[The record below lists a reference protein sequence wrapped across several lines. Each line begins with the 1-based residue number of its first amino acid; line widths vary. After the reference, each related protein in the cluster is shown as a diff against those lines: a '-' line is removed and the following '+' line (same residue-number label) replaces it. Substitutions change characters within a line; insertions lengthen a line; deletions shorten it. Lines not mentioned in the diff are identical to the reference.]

1 MLMALNLREISL
13 NKGQKFTVTLAFI
26 SNLALGY
33 RFFLLNASKHK
44 NYTIVQLLLQ

>member
-13 NKGQKFTVTLAFI
+13 NKGQEFTVTLAFR

-33 RFFLLNASKHK
+33 RFFSTRQSIK
-44 NYTIVQLLLQ
+44 NIQ